1 MDNAFSDLFGP
12 RRVQRLQDLVAAS
25 EPSLYTVTPRFT
37 DVWPKSI
44 TTARLR
50 RAEASRATPMSGN
63 TDGQWANC
71 IDSDENQDQRV
82 GYERESLTHQSETL
96 RSFGLIEAHL
106 FQRYRRLSCC

>member
-1 MDNAFSDLFGP
+1 
-12 RRVQRLQDLVAAS
+12 
-25 EPSLYTVTPRFT
+25 LYTVTPRFT

-82 GYERESLTHQSETL
+82 GYERESLTHESETL
-96 RSFGLIEAHL
+96 GSFDLIEAHL
-106 FQRYRRLSCC
+106 FQRYRRLCCC